1 VQTFSKTQLFGTT
14 PAPLPRADPRKLV
27 LSFYYPWYSTYS
39 DPMLAERPVVRE
51 DTGTQAGVNA
61 MTQQAKANGIDGFIV
76 SWAGSALDGP
86 QFRLALNA
94 ANAQHQ
100 LVTGV
105 VESSIAANGDAAAN
119 EATEVDDLRQLLAY
133 RNNPAF
139 LKSPK
144 GLPVVFVY
152 SMDSFTVAQWQD
164 IEDQLST
171 LYGLN
176 VDLVGDSFDPSY
188 GQFEWGQFAYGAT
201 ASYADLSTF
210 DLDTSLG
217 MKGAATLDPY
227 SSTKLLALPV
237 SPGYDDQ
244 KLRGST
250 NPIVPRAGGQRYEQT
265 WTAARS
271 GQPDWILVTSWNE
284 WYEDTAVE
292 PGSLSGSQALAI
304 TRLESA
310 AWKRRGASAS
320 SAPSS

>member
-1 VQTFSKTQLFGTT
+1 
-14 PAPLPRADPRKLV
+14 
-27 LSFYYPWYSTYS
+27 
-39 DPMLAERPVVRE
+39 
-51 DTGTQAGVNA
+51 
-61 MTQQAKANGIDGFIV
+61 
-76 SWAGSALDGP
+76 
-86 QFRLALNA
+86 
-94 ANAQHQ
+94 
-100 LVTGV
+100 
-105 VESSIAANGDAAAN
+105 
-119 EATEVDDLRQLLAY
+119 
-133 RNNPAF
+133 
-139 LKSPK
+139 
-144 GLPVVFVY
+144 VVFVY